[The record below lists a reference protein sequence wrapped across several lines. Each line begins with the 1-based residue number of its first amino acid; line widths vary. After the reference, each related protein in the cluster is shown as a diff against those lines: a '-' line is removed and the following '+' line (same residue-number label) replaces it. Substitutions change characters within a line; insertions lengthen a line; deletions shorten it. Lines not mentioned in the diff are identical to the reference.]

1 VRLFRTAQQGSTM
14 LSGSMVA
21 VVTPMDSD
29 GAVNYRDLAR
39 VIDFHVSEGTEAL
52 IVAGTTGESATLDHG
67 EHIELLERACELAEG
82 RMPII
87 AGTGSNSTAQTLR
100 LSRAVD
106 RLPIVGFLVVTPYY
120 NKPPQEGMRRHFS
133 AIADAVQ
140 HPVIL
145 YNVPGRTGVDLKPET
160 VAKLAVHPNIAGIKE
175 ATGELARVRVLR
187 ETCGPD
193 FVLLSGDDAT
203 AREFMLQG
211 GDGVISVT
219 GNVAP
224 ARMRRL
230 CDAAR
235 AGRRAEAERI
245 DADLQ
250 SLHRNLFCESNPIP
264 VKWAVQQMG
273 LIGPGIRLPLIP
285 LAPQFHAIVS
295 SAMTAAGVQV
305 AAA

>member
-1 VRLFRTAQQGSTM
+1 
-14 LSGSMVA
+14 MVA
-21 VVTPMDSD
+21 VVTPMDAD

-39 VIDFHVSEGTEAL
+39 VIDFHVSGGTEAL
-52 IVAGTTGESATLDHG
+52 IVAGTTGESATLDHE
-67 EHIELLERACELAEG
+67 EHVELLERACEIAEG
-82 RMPII
+82 RIPII
-87 AGTGSNSTAQTLR
+87 AGTGSNSTTQTLK

-106 RLPIVGFLVVTPYY
+106 GLPIAAYLVVTPYY
-120 NKPPQEGMRRHFS
+120 NKPPQEGMRRHFT
-133 AIADAVQ
+133 AIADAVH

-145 YNVPGRTGVDLKPET
+145 YNVPGRTGVDLNPET

-187 ETCGPD
+187 ETCGAE

-224 ARMRRL
+224 AGMRRL

-235 AGRRAEAERI
+235 AGRRVDAERI

-250 SLHRNLFCESNPIP
+250 PLHRNLFCESNPIP
-264 VKWAVQQMG
+264 VKWACHKMG
-273 LIGPGIRLPLIP
+273 LIGPGIRMPLVP
-285 LAPQFHAIVS
+285 LAPQYHAAVA
-295 SAMTAAGVQV
+295 SAMIAAGVQV

>member
-1 VRLFRTAQQGSTM
+1 M
-14 LSGSMVA
+14 LKGSMVA
-21 VVTPMDSD
+21 VVTPMDAD
-29 GAVNYRDLAR
+29 GTVNYRDLAR
-39 VIDFHVSEGTEAL
+39 VIDFHVSGGTEAL
-52 IVAGTTGESATLDHG
+52 IVAGTTGESATLDHD
-67 EHIELLERACELAEG
+67 EHIELLERSCEIAEG
-82 RMPII
+82 RIPII
-87 AGTGSNSTAQTLR
+87 AGTGSNSTTQTLH

-106 RLPIVGFLVVTPYY
+106 RLPIAGYLVVTPYY

-133 AIADAVQ
+133 AVADAVH

-160 VAKLAVHPNIAGIKE
+160 VAKLATHPNIAGIKE

-187 ETCGPD
+187 ETCGAD

-203 AREFMLQG
+203 CREFMLQG

-224 ARMRRL
+224 AAMRRL

-235 AGRRAEAERI
+235 GGRRVEAERI

-250 SLHRNLFCESNPIP
+250 GLHKNLFCESNPIP
-264 VKWAVQQMG
+264 VKWAVQKMG
-273 LIGPGIRLPLIP
+273 LIGPGIRLPLMP
-285 LAPQFHAIVS
+285 LAPQYHSLVAG
-295 SAMTAAGVQV
+295 AMLTAGAQV

>member
-1 VRLFRTAQQGSTM
+1 MT
-14 LSGSMVA
+14 GSMVA
-21 VVTPMDSD
+21 VVTPMDAD

-39 VIDFHVSEGTEAL
+39 VIDFHVSGGTEAL
-52 IVAGTTGESATLDHG
+52 IVAGTTGESATLDHD
-67 EHIELLERACELAEG
+67 EHIELLDRACEIAEG
-82 RMPII
+82 RIPII
-87 AGTGSNSTAQTLR
+87 AGTGSNSTAQTLN

-106 RLPIVGFLVVTPYY
+106 RLPIAAYLVVTPYY
-120 NKPPQEGMRRHFS
+120 NKPPQEGMRRHFT
-133 AIADAVQ
+133 AIADAVH

-160 VAKLAVHPNIAGIKE
+160 VAKLAVHPNIGGIKE
-175 ATGELARVRVLR
+175 ATGELARVRALR
-187 ETCGPD
+187 ETCGAE

-224 ARMRRL
+224 AGMRRL

-235 AGRRAEAERI
+235 AGRRVDAERI

-250 SLHRNLFCESNPIP
+250 PLHRNLFCESNPIP
-264 VKWAVQQMG
+264 VKWACHKMG
-273 LIGPGIRLPLIP
+273 LIGPGIRLPLVP
-285 LAPQFHAIVS
+285 LAPQYHAVVA
-295 SAMTAAGVQV
+295 SAMIAAGVQV

>member
-1 VRLFRTAQQGSTM
+1 M
-14 LSGSMVA
+14 LKGSMVA
-21 VVTPMDSD
+21 VVTPMDAD

-39 VIDFHVSEGTEAL
+39 VIDFHVSGGTEAL
-52 IVAGTTGESATLDHG
+52 IVAGTTGESATLDHE
-67 EHIELLERACELAEG
+67 EHVELLERACEIAEG
-82 RMPII
+82 RIPII
-87 AGTGSNSTAQTLR
+87 AGTGSNSTTQTLK

-106 RLPIVGFLVVTPYY
+106 GLPIAAYLVVTPYY
-120 NKPPQEGMRRHFS
+120 NKPPQEGMRRHFT
-133 AIADAVQ
+133 AIADAVH

-145 YNVPGRTGVDLKPET
+145 YNVPGRTGVDLNPET

-187 ETCGPD
+187 ETCGAE

-224 ARMRRL
+224 AGMRRL

-235 AGRRAEAERI
+235 AGRRVDAERI

-250 SLHRNLFCESNPIP
+250 PLHRNLFCESNPIP
-264 VKWAVQQMG
+264 VKWACHKMG
-273 LIGPGIRLPLIP
+273 LIGPGIRMPLVP
-285 LAPQFHAIVS
+285 LAPQYHAAVA
-295 SAMTAAGVQV
+295 SAMIAAGVQV

>member
-1 VRLFRTAQQGSTM
+1 M
-14 LSGSMVA
+14 LKGSMVA
-21 VVTPMDSD
+21 VVTPMDAD
-29 GAVNYRDLAR
+29 GKVNYRDLAR
-39 VIDFHVSEGTEAL
+39 IIDFHVTGGTEAL
-52 IVAGTTGESATLDHG
+52 IVAGTTGESATLDHS
-67 EHIELLERACELAEG
+67 EHIELLERACEISEG
-82 RMPII
+82 RVPII
-87 AGTGSNSTAQTLR
+87 AGTGSNSTTQTLN

-106 RLPIVGFLVVTPYY
+106 RLPIAAYLVVTPYY
-120 NKPPQEGMRRHFS
+120 NKPPQEGMRRHF
-133 AIADAVQ
+133 AAVADAVH

-160 VAKLAVHPNIAGIKE
+160 VAKLATHPNIAGIKE
-175 ATGELARVRVLR
+175 ATGELARVRMLR
-187 ETCGPD
+187 ETCGAE

-224 ARMRRL
+224 AGMRRL

-235 AGRRAEAERI
+235 AGRRVEAERI

-250 SLHRNLFCESNPIP
+250 GLHKNLFCESNPIP
-264 VKWAVQQMG
+264 VKWAVQKMG
-273 LIGPGIRLPLIP
+273 LIGPGIRLPLMP
-285 LAPQFHAIVS
+285 LAPQFHSLVA
-295 SAMTAAGVQV
+295 SAMITAGAQV